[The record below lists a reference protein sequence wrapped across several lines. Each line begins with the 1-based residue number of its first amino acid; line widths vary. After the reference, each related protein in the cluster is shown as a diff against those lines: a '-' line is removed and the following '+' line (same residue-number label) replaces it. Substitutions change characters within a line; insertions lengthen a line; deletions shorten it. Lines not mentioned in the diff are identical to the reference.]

1 MPQSWAEPTRPRDP
15 VEPTSEASVP
25 TPGLAQRR
33 QRKEREREA
42 GREEDKDR
50 LNERDWD
57 FTTTGDPVVKTLNLQ
72 GRGIPGQATKIL
84 HAVRSQKIKLKK
96 KRGKDERKKEGRKE
110 TRVGLKQR
118 NWQRG

>member
-15 VEPTSEASVP
+15 VRPTSAASVP

-42 GREEDKDR
+42 GREEDKGR
-50 LNERDWD
+50 LNEGDWD
-57 FTTTGDPVVKTLNLQ
+57 FTTTGGPVVNKILSFQ

-84 HAVRSQKIKLKK
+84 QAVRLSEK
-96 KRGKDERKKEGRKE
+96 
-110 TRVGLKQR
+110 
-118 NWQRG
+118 

>member
-42 GREEDKDR
+42 GREGKESREGITIFLNSEIMTSMFIEVSTR
-50 LNERDWD
+50 LNSIYSS
-57 FTTTGDPVVKTLNLQ
+57 N
-72 GRGIPGQATKIL
+72 IKIL
-84 HAVRSQKIKLKK
+84 EKL
-96 KRGKDERKKEGRKE
+96 
-110 TRVGLKQR
+110 
-118 NWQRG
+118 